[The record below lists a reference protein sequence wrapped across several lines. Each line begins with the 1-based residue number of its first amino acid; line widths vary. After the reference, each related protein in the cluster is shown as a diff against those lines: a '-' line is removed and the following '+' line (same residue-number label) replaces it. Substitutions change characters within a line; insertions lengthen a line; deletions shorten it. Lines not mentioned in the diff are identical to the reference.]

1 MIIIQIAINIII
13 STANHIDSIDINDM
27 ATNMLDR
34 MDSKRPPHHDVHN
47 DREHGCRSSSSLRF
61 GLIIVGIGIRIHTI
75 RFIIS
80 TTPITNMNIT
90 IHTMRVISCLN

>member
-1 MIIIQIAINIII
+1 MMFIMIV
-13 STANHIDSIDINDM
+13 STA
-27 ATNMLDR
+27 ADR
-34 MDSKRPPHHDVHN
+34 LLV
-47 DREHGCRSSSSLRF
+47 CAL